1 LKQVKTG
8 TISLATTPQDVARC
22 HAVMRELRPHYDNP
36 TRFVADVTAQ
46 MGEGY
51 RLAYVECE
59 AVVRSVAGYRVT
71 KNLSWGHHLFVDDL
85 VTREADRSS
94 GFGGQLFDW
103 LVAEARQQ
111 GCTSVH
117 LDSGVHRFGAHRFYL
132 LKRMDIIAHHF
143 SLGLD

>member
-8 TISLATTPQDVARC
+8 TISLATTPQAIARC
-22 HAVMRELRPHYDNP
+22 HAVMRELRPHYDEE
-36 TRFVADVTAQ
+36 TRFVADVTEL
-46 MGEGY
+46 MGKGY
-51 RLAYVECE
+51 HLAYVEYE
-59 AVVRSVAGYRVT
+59 GVVRSVTCYRIS
-71 KNLSWGHHLFVDDL
+71 KNLSWGKHLFVEDL

-103 LVAEARQQ
+103 LVAEARRHAC
-111 GCTSVH
+111 GCLH
-117 LDSGVHRFGAHRFYL
+117 LDSGVHRYGAHRFYL